1 MRINLHM
8 QKSDHRR
15 NIELN
20 IVMKQPNTY
29 ISLDI

>member
-1 MRINLHM
+1 M
-8 QKSDHRR
+8 QNSDHRR

-29 ISLDI
+29 ISLDIKTLMH